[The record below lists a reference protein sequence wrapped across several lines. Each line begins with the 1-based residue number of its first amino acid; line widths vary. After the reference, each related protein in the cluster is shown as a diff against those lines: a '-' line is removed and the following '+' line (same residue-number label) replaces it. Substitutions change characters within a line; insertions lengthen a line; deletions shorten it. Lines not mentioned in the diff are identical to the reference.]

1 MKILAKFTV
10 GALFAGMGGFC
21 AGFKHKNFQTL
32 WASDINEA
40 CRLPYEVNFGNQNS
54 ELKFGED
61 GDIRKLSGLGENGL
75 RPVDILHAGFP
86 CQSFSI
92 AGKREGFNDAKGN
105 GRLMFEIF
113 RLIEEWN
120 SKGDSYKPR
129 IIVFENTPNFLTGN
143 GGEWFR
149 KFCMEL
155 TRIGYWFSKR
165 NAFEIDTQA
174 DFGMVQNRKRAFM
187 IALSRGAYNGNRF
200 DFTKSIKKYKQNL
213 DDILENQVD
222 GKYFLKADNR
232 YFKEIMASKI
242 DDNNLRLYHYRKY
255 RVRPQKPNHC
265 PTLPANMGAGG
276 HNVPFIITDENQVR
290 KLTERECLRLQG
302 FEDNYIIPNNLLSSK
317 LYQMIGNSVSPVVSK
332 AIASEILNFF
342 EAERFY
348 GQLAV

>member
-1 MKILAKFTV
+1 MAKFTV

-21 AGFKHKNFQTL
+21 VGFKHPNFETL

-40 CRLPYEVNFGNQNS
+40 CRLPYEVNFGNQKT
-54 ELKFGED
+54 ELKFGVD
-61 GDIRKLSGLGENGL
+61 GDIRELSGIGENGL
-75 RPVDILHAGFP
+75 RPVDVLHAGFP

-105 GRLMFEIF
+105 GLLMFEIF
-113 RLIEEWN
+113 RLLEEWTI
-120 SKGDSYKPR
+120 KGSENRPR
-129 IIVFENTPNFLTGN
+129 IIIFENTPNFITGN

-155 TRIGYWFSKR
+155 TRIGYWFSQR

-187 IALSRGAYNGNRF
+187 IALDRGAYNGNRF
-200 DFTKSIKKYKQNL
+200 NFTNGINKQTQNL
-213 DDILENQVD
+213 SNILEDEVD
-222 GKYFLKADNR
+222 EKYFLKSDNR

-242 DDNNLRLYHYRKY
+242 DDDNLRLYQYRKY

-265 PTLPANMGAGG
+265 PTLPANMGLGG
-276 HNVPFIITDENQVR
+276 HNVPFVITNDNRVR

-302 FEDNYIIPNNLLSSK
+302 FEDDYIIPDNLLSSR

-332 AIASEILNFF
+332 TIATEISNFF

-348 GQLAV
+348 GQMAV